1 MSLNLFLDFKIKMSF
16 VTVAVFR
23 RMWRWCE
30 D

>member
-1 MSLNLFLDFKIKMSF
+1 MSLNLFLDFKIKMAF
-16 VTVAVFR
+16 VAVFR